1 MARVLSMLECVVTP
15 EQRSAYLASLAMRR
29 ARAAAVPVH
38 FWVFEHAT
46 ESGRFVEFM
55 EAANDDA
62 IAALQEDGQPPAL
75 WREVQGG

>member
-1 MARVLSMLECVVTP
+1 
-15 EQRSAYLASLAMRR
+15 
-29 ARAAAVPVH
+29 
-38 FWVFEHAT
+38 
-46 ESGRFVEFM
+46 M

>member
-1 MARVLSMLECVVTP
+1 MARVLAMRECMVTP
-15 EQRSAYLASLAMRR
+15 EQRSAYLTYLAVRR
-29 ARAAAVPVH
+29 ARAAALSVH

-55 EAANDDA
+55 EAANEHA
-62 IAALQEDGQPPAL
+62 IAAVQDDGQPTAL